1 MLKTKRERNL
11 VIIATIFGVTILLW
25 SFMNP
30 PGKSAPKVAIISLEE
45 ANAKKKTALKSLA
58 SISQD
63 QDKLT
68 PKITA
73 MAYDLPPDQLEPRIV
88 RNIQDIALK
97 ANVHIREI
105 KPIKARKLADGNGSK
120 VSMEVRFRAA
130 FQPNVMK
137 FLYLAEDP
145 TGKLVVDKLSLI
157 SADARFRT
165 VEVSA
170 QIAVFTR
177 STAVSSGI

>member
-1 MLKTKRERNL
+1 MRD
-11 VIIATIFGVTILLW
+11 IQ
-25 SFMNP
+25 
-30 PGKSAPKVAIISLEE
+30 AI
-45 ANAKKKTALKSLA
+45 ALKS
-58 SISQD
+58 
-63 QDKLT
+63 
-68 PKITA
+68 
-73 MAYDLPPDQLEPRIV
+73 
-88 RNIQDIALK
+88 NI
-97 ANVHIREI
+97 HIREI
-105 KPIKARKLADGNGSK
+105 KPIKARKLADGSGSK

-145 TGKLVVDKLSLI
+145 TGKMVVDKLSLT

-177 STAVSSGI
+177 STAVSSGT